1 VNLVVDLGQ
10 SGARVKIENDVM
22 SFDIAKNSTESVAVT
37 LERVFQEIPSREL
50 PCAYLSLTGL
60 QGDVGDPNPYGEL
73 CNKYF
78 KSKSVCVMDDGVASY
93 VGALGNL
100 DGIVLTLGGGV
111 VAISSKN
118 GRFGHADGKGPIFGD
133 FGGGF
138 WLGQSAMR
146 LAIATL
152 DNRESA
158 HDLVSLLSNELEEYR
173 ALANTTGVEASQL
186 CIRAAK
192 TVTLG
197 AESGNV
203 IAKDFLESGA
213 DYLAKTIFSAW
224 NKVKIDEQVPYFS
237 IQGGLSKSK
246 LYVQLIQTYVSKL
259 MQFEYL
265 SGEGDHLIGAP
276 RAAERYPH
284 DVSPLLKWWR
294 A

>member
-1 VNLVVDLGQ
+1 MNLVVDLGQ

-60 QGDVGDPNPYGEL
+60 QGDVRDPNPYGEL

-93 VGALGNL
+93 VGALGNR

-111 VAISSKN
+111 VAISSSN
-118 GRFGHADGKGPIFGD
+118 GHFGHADGKGPIFGD

-224 NKVKIDEQVPYFS
+224 NKVKVDEQVPYFS

-246 LYVQLIQTYVSKL
+246 LYIKLIQTYVSEL

-276 RAAERYPH
+276 RAADRYPN

>member
-1 VNLVVDLGQ
+1 
-10 SGARVKIENDVM
+10 M

-93 VGALGNL
+93 VGALGNR

-246 LYVQLIQTYVSKL
+246 LYVHLIQTYVSKL